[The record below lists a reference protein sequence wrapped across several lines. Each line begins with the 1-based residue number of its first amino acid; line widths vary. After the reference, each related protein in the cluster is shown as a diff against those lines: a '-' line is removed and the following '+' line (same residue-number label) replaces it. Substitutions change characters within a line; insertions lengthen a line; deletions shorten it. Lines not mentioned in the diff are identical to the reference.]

1 MRTPILIVKPSKSKT
16 SPWMIDGVRVNGKRK
31 RPLFKTE
38 TAAKQELV
46 RIKTKIARE
55 GAEALNLSDSLRV
68 MALQAERT
76 LKPYEKTIAES
87 VAFYVKHLEAT
98 KKSITVRA
106 LADEYLR
113 SKKATTAQRFT
124 NGICAVDSTDFVR
137 SLGIALFTKS
147 HQLKL
152 E

>member
-1 MRTPILIVKPSKSKT
+1 
-16 SPWMIDGVRVNGKRK
+16 MIGGVRVNGKRK

-76 LKPYEKTIAES
+76 LKPYEKTVAEA

-98 KKSITVRA
+98 EKSITVRA
-106 LADEYLR
+106 LADEYLAFQKSYNR
-113 SKKATTAQRFT
+113 SEVHQRDLRGRCNRFCLVFGDRLVHEITSIEIRKWLFRAERCAQNF
-124 NGICAVDSTDFVR
+124 
-137 SLGIALFTKS
+137 
-147 HQLKL
+147 
-152 E
+152 